1 MKKIIMAA
9 GVAAVMFGAFADPK
23 INLNIRSGG
32 YLVNVSD
39 FEEAH
44 GATTIGDLD
53 GMTGTD
59 SFKLVIETDYAGVK
73 IDYQPKIGEDSD
85 SGNSAKSFWDLG
97 NGNSIQGWVKPASW
111 LKLQI
116 GAEKDGLFTAEQ
128 VKKDTDDT
136 NWSAAGKY
144 AFLYKPGIL
153 TKNSTGYFL
162 DSLVDWQNNGAQYA
176 LADLAFN
183 DLGPG
188 NLKVRLVATS
198 LEGAEKET
206 TTYYVAAE
214 KSGSPTTKMTSTSY
228 SDLDFDVH
236 GARTISAM
244 PGVMVG
250 YEMKDL
256 FKANIDFQMVTQKD
270 IAFGIYASPLM
281 VKNLTAMVGYTFSTN
296 TADADS
302 GLGAGLEDTTYHGID
317 LRLRYIFF
325 EKLFVTNAFN
335 YTMSSED
342 GTVLQA
348 NGSKA
353 LGDAQ
358 LWDSLFI
365 VYKLNDKIWITGN
378 FQVDMVFDANAVNSS
393 KSIYDGGKA
402 TTETTMDMYA
412 TLGAVY
418 HIGKGAAITA
428 GLTYIAFDVTEVG
441 EGSDGSLTIA
451 NKAFTIPVL
460 MRIKL

>member
-39 FEEAH
+39 FEESH

-73 IDYQPKIGEDSD
+73 IDYQPSTS
-85 SGNSAKSFWDLG
+85 SGGTIYSGSTSKSANAAKSFWSNG

-153 TKNSTGYFL
+153 TKKSTGYFL
-162 DSLVDWQNNGAQYA
+162 DSLVDYQNNGNQYA
-176 LADLAFN
+176 LADFAFN
-183 DLGPG
+183 DVGPG
-188 NLKVRLVATS
+188 NLKIRTVATDIS
-198 LEGAEKET
+198 QN
-206 TTYYVAAE
+206 
-214 KSGSPTTKMTSTSY
+214 
-228 SDLDFDVH
+228 DLDFDVH

-250 YEMKDL
+250 YEIKDL
-256 FKANIDFQMVTQKD
+256 FKANVDFQMVTQKD

-365 VYKLNDKIWITGN
+365 VYKLNDKIWLTGN
-378 FQVDMVFDANAVNSS
+378 FQVDMVFDANAVSSS